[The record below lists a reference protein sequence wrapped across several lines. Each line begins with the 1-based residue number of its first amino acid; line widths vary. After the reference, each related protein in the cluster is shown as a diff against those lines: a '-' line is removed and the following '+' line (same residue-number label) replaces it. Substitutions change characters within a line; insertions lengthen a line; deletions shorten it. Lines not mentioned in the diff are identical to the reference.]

1 MDLIIKNGRE
11 QYINPHKLSKYPK
24 IFIGIDIHLINLN

>member
-24 IFIGIDIHLINLN
+24 IFIGIHLINLN